1 MTQLN
6 IKILTGLLLM
16 ALSLGAC
23 NFPTSPIASPTG
35 PNVAHT
41 ASAATIA
48 AQLTQISIP
57 PTKTPTPGSTSPA
70 GGTSQAVSTEP
81 VASGTP
87 GPTIPPTLQFTTTP
101 TVTDAPT
108 VTSVASDPRDKL
120 GKPNWKDSFVNG
132 DNWPLFNDDHVTM
145 KIRNGQLQMS
155 STNADKWNSWM
166 LTTQS
171 LANFYLEG
179 TANPGE
185 CSGLDHY
192 GLMVRAPDENQGYLY
207 AFSCNGQYSLT
218 KWNGK
223 FSVRLVEWT
232 QSDLIQ
238 AGPDKSNRLGIMAQG
253 SKLSLYANGNLLT
266 EVVDSSYPM
275 GGFGMFVG
283 AVETAGFTVTFDQL
297 EYWELP

>member
-1 MTQLN
+1 MTRHN
-6 IKILTGLLLM
+6 VRILIGILLI

-23 NFPTSPIASPTG
+23 NFPNSPMASPTG

-41 ASAATIA
+41 AAAKTIA

-57 PTKTPTPGSTSPA
+57 ATKTPSPGSTSTA
-70 GGTSQAVSTEP
+70 GGTSQAIPTELET
-81 VASGTP
+81 SGTP
-87 GPTIPPTLQFTTTP
+87 GPTIPPTLQVTPTP
-101 TVTDAPT
+101 TVTEAPT
-108 VTSVASDPRDKL
+108 VTTVASDPREKL
-120 GKPNWKDSFVNG
+120 GKSNWKDSFANG
-132 DNWPLFNDDHVTM
+132 DNWPLFDDDHVTM
-145 KIRNGQLQMS
+145 KVSNGQLQMTS
-155 STNADKWNSWM
+155 LNADKWNSWM
-166 LTTQS
+166 LTSQT
-171 LANFYLEG
+171 LANYYLEG
-179 TANPGE
+179 TASPGG

-207 AFSCNGQYSLT
+207 AFSCDGQYSLT

-238 AGPDKSNRLGIMAQG
+238 AGPDKTNRLGIMAQG

-275 GGFGMFVG
+275 GGFGVFIG
-283 AVETAGFTVTFDQL
+283 AVVTPGFTVTFDQL
-297 EYWELP
+297 EYWVLP